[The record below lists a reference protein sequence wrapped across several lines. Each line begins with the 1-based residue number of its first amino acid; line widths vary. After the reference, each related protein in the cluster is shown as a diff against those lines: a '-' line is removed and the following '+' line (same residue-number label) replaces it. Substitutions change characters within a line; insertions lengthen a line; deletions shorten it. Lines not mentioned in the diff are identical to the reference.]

1 MLTHLWKQLGL
12 RQRKPKIFDIL
23 SRGCENVE
31 SFDGCRSKRCNK
43 SGRHLAADSPP
54 SPPKFNIEAGKRRR
68 RWDQGFRRG
77 WHGFPNLMLKFGD
90 EGVGTLLHLFDL
102 QLSLFQ
108 GCLLTRW
115 PSKID
120 LGRL

>member
-1 MLTHLWKQLGL
+1 MLTHRWKHFAL

-31 SFDGCRSKRCNK
+31 SFDGCRSKLCNK
-43 SGRHLAADSPP
+43 SGIHVAADFPP
-54 SPPKFNIEAGKRRR
+54 SPPNFNIAAGKLTRRWDRGFRR
-68 RWDQGFRRG
+68 RWHD
-77 WHGFPNLMLKFGD
+77 FPSPMLKFGG

-108 GCLLTRW
+108 GCLPTCW
-115 PSKID
+115 SSKID
-120 LGRL
+120 LGQP